1 MSLFREKLEKGAM
14 LFGCG
19 LSSRQIN
26 SMEAH
31 WQMVAKANINLTA
44 IADEE
49 IAVEK
54 HYLDSL
60 LLLPFIEEWDK
71 CVDIGSGAGFP
82 GIPIAIVR
90 PESTWLLLESMQK
103 RAAFLTQVKNELHLN
118 NVSVLNSRAETAGRD
133 PQRREKY
140 QVVTARAVTT
150 LAVLAEYALPLLDM
164 GGRFIAMKGPAVE
177 EELGQAQKAMEI
189 LGGEVEK
196 LVRAPLPFSGEERS
210 FVVIRKRLPTP
221 DKYPRREGMPEK
233 RPLAKINVSRET
245 AKLM

>member
-1 MSLFREKLEKGAM
+1 MSLFGEKLEKGAR

-49 IAVEK
+49 MAVEK

-60 LLLPFIEEWDK
+60 LLLPFIEEWDN

-82 GIPIAIVR
+82 GIPVAIVR
-90 PESTWLLLESMQK
+90 PESHWLLLESMQK
-103 RAAFLTQVKNELHLN
+103 RAAFLTQVKNQLN
-118 NVSVLNSRAETAGRD
+118 LDNVSVLNSRAETAGRD
-133 PQRREKY
+133 PHYRGKY
-140 QVVTARAVTT
+140 QVVTARAVTK

-164 GGRFIAMKGPAVE
+164 GGHFIAMKGSAVD
-177 EELGQAQKAMEI
+177 EELAQAQKALEI
-189 LGGEVEK
+189 LGCEIEK
-196 LVRAPLPFSGEERS
+196 LVHASLPFCGEKRS
-210 FVVIRKRLPTP
+210 FVIIRKCLPTP
-221 DKYPRREGMPEK
+221 EKYPRREGMPEK
-233 RPLAKINVSRET
+233 RPLV
-245 AKLM
+245 